1 MGVFTRPNLNYLQ
14 ERILASV
21 MIRKRKNENELEEAR
36 FERDLFISNPEMYQG
51 YMKNKQDNSE
61 NEGIVWSAP
70 ETMEEARALDKL
82 FAEAAEKTKKQQN
95 KEEAAANA
103 EFVKQMS
110 LMTDLNN
117 IDIDKIG
124 DE

>member
-1 MGVFTRPNLNYLQ
+1 M
-14 ERILASV
+14 LATV
-21 MIRKRKNENELEEAR
+21 IIRKRKYESELEEER
-36 FERDLFISNPEMYQG
+36 FERDLFINNTPLYQE

-70 ETMEEARALDKL
+70 ETMEEARAIDNL
-82 FAEAAEKTKKQQN
+82 FAEAAAKAKKQQS
-95 KEEAAANA
+95 KEEIAANE

-110 LMTDLNN
+110 LMTNLNN

-124 DE
+124 GE

>member
-1 MGVFTRPNLNYLQ
+1 MSVFTRPNLNYLQ

-36 FERDLFISNPEMYQG
+36 FERDLFISNPEMYQE

>member
-21 MIRKRKNENELEEAR
+21 MIRKRKNENELEETR
-36 FERDLFISNPEMYQG
+36 FERDLFISNPEMYQE

>member
-1 MGVFTRPNLNYLQ
+1 MV
-14 ERILASV
+14 
-21 MIRKRKNENELEEAR
+21 RKRKNENELEESR
-36 FERDLFISNPEMYQG
+36 FERDLFISNPEMYQE

>member
-1 MGVFTRPNLNYLQ
+1 MGVFTRPDLNFLQ
-14 ERILASV
+14 ERILATV

-36 FERDLFISNPEMYQG
+36 FERDLFISNPEMYQE

>member
-1 MGVFTRPNLNYLQ
+1 
-14 ERILASV
+14 
-21 MIRKRKNENELEEAR
+21 
-36 FERDLFISNPEMYQG
+36 MYQQ

-70 ETMEEARALDKL
+70 ESMEEARALDKL
-82 FAEAAEKTKKQQN
+82 FAEAAEKNKKQQN
-95 KEEAAANA
+95 KEDSAADE
-103 EFVKQMS
+103 EFVKQMN

>member
-21 MIRKRKNENELEEAR
+21 MIRKRKNENELEETR
-36 FERDLFISNPEMYQG
+36 FERDLFISNPEMYQE

-70 ETMEEARALDKL
+70 ETMDEARALDKL